1 VSATGVARPPLR
13 WINYMQEQAVLK
25 GQLYTVDEIA
35 NMRREETLMSGISLR
50 DTIIAIFN
58 KNPDTLTR
66 LFASPRGRDISLRYL
81 DILRDSG
88 LDPEL
93 VAQDLEKHAVCSHSI
108 RLYRD
113 FISYRDDV
121 IERNYET
128 RVNYIPAEYTAV
140 GVATFPVEDPA
151 LFSPAFVKSV
161 LFRRYGADTQTV
173 AHAMV
178 NFAAN
183 MHCPGVHL
191 CQQLMK
197 DTDAAELRGT
207 YAGALY
213 VATVLHEAGVDGV

>member
-1 VSATGVARPPLR
+1 
-13 WINYMQEQAVLK
+13 
-25 GQLYTVDEIA
+25 
-35 NMRREETLMSGISLR
+35 MSGITLR
-50 DTIIAIFN
+50 DTIIAIYN
-58 KNPDTLTR
+58 KNPDALTR
-66 LFASPRGRDISLRYL
+66 LFASPQGRDISLRYL

-93 VAQDLEKHAVCSHSI
+93 VAQDLQKHAVCSHST
-108 RLYRD
+108 RLYRE
-113 FISYRDDV
+113 FRSYRDDV

-140 GVATFPVEDPA
+140 DVATFSVEDPA

-161 LFRRYGADTQTV
+161 LFRRYGDETQTV
-173 AHAMV
+173 ARTMV

-213 VATVLHEAGVDGV
+213 VATALRKAGVDGV